1 MSSRLARDLFFGLA
15 IAFVGIRLA
24 GIAPWNESV
33 DAYAYWSTRDGT
45 LYEASSVGVLGSY
58 LYSPAFA
65 LLLAPVSW
73 LPWMIFNAGWTAL
86 NIGIVWALARRW
98 SLLAL
103 LFPPV
108 LMELVAGN
116 VHLVYAAVAVFGLRY
131 PVLLVVPLVT
141 KLTPGIGLL
150 WFAVRR
156 EWRQLAFAL
165 VATATLVLVSY
176 ALSPGAWREWVGLML
191 ASDAAPTATP
201 GFFIPVPL
209 PIRLAAAAVVVV
221 WGART
226 DRRWVLP
233 IAMTLALPLLWLNG
247 LATLV
252 GLAPTLIERWNE
264 RQAGRRADAPTA
276 VGSTTL
282 A

>member
-1 MSSRLARDLFFGLA
+1 MNFRRLSRDVFLGLA

-24 GIAPWNESV
+24 GIAPWSESV

-45 LYEASSVGVLGSY
+45 LYEASSVGAIGSY

-65 LLLAPVSW
+65 LLIAPVSW
-73 LPWMIFNAGWTAL
+73 LPWMLFNAGWTAM
-86 NIGIVWALARRW
+86 NIAIVWTLARRW

-116 VHLVYAAVAVFGLRY
+116 VHLVYAAVAAFGLRY
-131 PVLLVVPLVT
+131 PILWVVPLVT
-141 KLTPGIGLL
+141 KLTPGVGLL

-156 EWRQLAFAL
+156 EWRQLAIAL
-165 VATATLVLVSY
+165 VATAALVGISFVL
-176 ALSPGAWREWVGLML
+176 APGSWGEWVGLML
-191 ASDAAPTATP
+191 ASDAAPIATP
-201 GFFIPVPL
+201 GFFIPIPL
-209 PIRLAAAAVVVV
+209 PVRLAAAAVLVV
-221 WGART
+221 WGASTERP
-226 DRRWVLP
+226 WVLP

-247 LATLV
+247 LATLA
-252 GLAPTLIERWNE
+252 GLAPALIARWNE
-264 RQAGRRADAPTA
+264 RQAARRSAAGA
-276 VGSTTL
+276 FGSTTP

>member
-1 MSSRLARDLFFGLA
+1 VTSRLGRDVFLGLA

-33 DAYAYWSTRDGT
+33 DAYAYRSTRDVT

-65 LLLAPVSW
+65 LLIAPVSW
-73 LPWMIFNAGWTAL
+73 LPWMLFNAGWTAL

-131 PVLLVVPLVT
+131 PVLWVVPLVT

-150 WFAVRR
+150 WFVVRR
-156 EWRQLAFAL
+156 EWRELAIAGAATAAL
-165 VATATLVLVSY
+165 VTVSF
-176 ALSPGAWREWVGLML
+176 LLTPDAWRAWIGLMVS
-191 ASDAAPTATP
+191 SDAAPTATP

-209 PIRLAAAAVVVV
+209 PIRLAVAAVVVV

-226 DRRWVLP
+226 DRPWVMP

-264 RQAGRRADAPTA
+264 RQASRRAGAPTP
-276 VGSTTL
+276 VGSTTP